1 MTRRRTRTNLPYATQ
16 VLRKLL
22 ADSNMKIADLA
33 EATNLPVERI
43 RTLTRGN
50 APMRIDEA
58 GRIALVFGRKTNI
71 FLEEENDTKARRSEY
86 VLAHQA
92 EVHKFQEALDVTLS
106 LRASFKKY
114 SEDEVH
120 KSAPPKYCYY
130 DGTMGKA
137 SAIVAK
143 ETLLTDTLFSDIEYL
158 NDKNTILLAGSKGQF
173 LPVATT
179 YMRRWW
185 DEKTRPEDV
194 TKIKM
199 LGESK
204 EKERCGQYRELMAA
218 FDRAEAFGDASF
230 NPALIELEHMLDTST
245 VNPKPTSLQQA
256 ERLYCQ
262 SLTNLKKYEYFRFVQ
277 TLMKQQSPQKEMIFG
292 DTFNECLT
300 VLAELGAI
308 HPSVARA
315 NINALG
321 IQPIR
326 AEYSIILH
334 EMSDT
339 ELARIILSD
348 AEFTW
353 FFSPDGRIVASDGLT
368 VIAHS
373 IEEVAACMRRRSF
386 FAGDKP
392 NHSTGIIWDHVP
404 HSEKDFITDLGL
416 SDLSA
421 SEYPTPVG

>member
-1 MTRRRTRTNLPYATQ
+1 MTRRRTRTNLPHATQ
-16 VLRKLL
+16 VLRELL
-22 ADSNMKIADLA
+22 ADNGMKIADLA
-33 EATNLPVERI
+33 KAANLPTERV

-58 GRIALVFGRKTNI
+58 ERIALAFGRKANI
-71 FLEEENDTKARRSEY
+71 FFEKENDTEARRSEY
-86 VLAHQA
+86 VLAHRA
-92 EVHKFQEALDVTLS
+92 EVHKFQEALEVTLS
-106 LRASFKKY
+106 LRASFKKF
-114 SEDEVH
+114 SEEEAH
-120 KSAPPKYCYY
+120 KSAPPKYCYD

-137 SAIVAK
+137 SAVVAK
-143 ETLLTDTLFSDIEYL
+143 ETLLIDTLFSDIEYL
-158 NDKNTILLAGSKGQF
+158 NDKNTILLAGSKSQF
-173 LPVATT
+173 LPTATT

-185 DEKTRPEDV
+185 DERIRPEDV
-194 TKIKM
+194 TKVKM

-204 EKERCGQYRELMAA
+204 AKERCHQYQELMAA
-218 FDRAEAFGDASF
+218 FDRTEAFGDVSF
-230 NPALIELEHMLDTST
+230 NPARIELEHMLDKST

-256 ERLYCQ
+256 EQLYCQ
-262 SLTNLKKYEYFRFVQ
+262 SLTDLKKYEYFRFVQ

-300 VLAELGAI
+300 VLAGLGAI
-308 HPSVARA
+308 HPSVTRA

-326 AEYSIILH
+326 AGYNTTLH

-339 ELARIILSD
+339 ELARIVLSD

-416 SDLSA
+416 SDLSV